1 MKRNAFT
8 MLELVLV
15 IVVMGI
21 LASMAIPRMER
32 DTRQEV
38 ADNILSAI
46 RYTQHLALMD
56 DKTDPT
62 DVKWQMLLWHI
73 RFSHYT
79 LTNGDKRWFY
89 TISSNSDHNEN
100 VDKNETAIDPQN
112 GLYLFH
118 AGGDQTLDEV
128 DQSPNIFLGEN
139 YGVKSI
145 SFSGGCDSQHIAFD
159 HIGRPYNGIYAATND
174 FSKIMKT
181 LCKLTFGF
189 EDGLDAD
196 PLIITIEPET
206 GYASITGQPDA

>member
-118 AGGDQTLDEV
+118 EV
-128 DQSPNIFLGEN
+128 EIRRLMRLIR
-139 YGVKSI
+139 VLI
-145 SFSGGCDSQHIAFD
+145 SFWVRITALRVSHLVEDVTVSILLLTILAD
-159 HIGRPYNGIYAATND
+159 L
-174 FSKIMKT
+174 IMEFMQQQMT
-181 LCKLTFGF
+181 SLRL
-189 EDGLDAD
+189 
-196 PLIITIEPET
+196 
-206 GYASITGQPDA
+206 